1 MNAFAGLPPGHEDSV
16 PWMENGLLGTPRRP
30 GVHLRQ
36 WVAPSSTRL
45 SPITPSRHVPLHS
58 FGNRGIRLLRTAAS
72 EGRELPPYPG
82 HYPRPWLGPL
92 SFIARHTPVRPSC
105 TVGQVGT
112 SATGTLPWPSDERYV
127 PVPMVPPTAKTD
139 PAHKTGGIVSHRGR
153 PREKVPLP
161 ASPMAPPCQQ
171 RYGVTIDGPLQ
182 FAFADPLVLPASG
195 ATHCSS
201 PNRFCHG
208 LPTWRQA
215 TGQTL
220 R

>member
-1 MNAFAGLPPGHEDSV
+1 MNAVGGPAPGHEDSLLQL
-16 PWMENGLLGTPRRP
+16 ENGRLGRPRSP

-45 SPITPSRHVPLHS
+45 SPVTAPRQVRLHF
-58 FGNRGIRLLRTAAS
+58 FGNRGIQLPRTAS

-82 HYPRPWLGPL
+82 HYPGPWLGPL
-92 SFIARHTPVRPSC
+92 SFIDRHTPVRPPG
-105 TVGQVGT
+105 TVGHVGT
-112 SATGTLPWPSDERYV
+112 SATEWPSDERYV
-127 PVPMVPPTAKTD
+127 PVPMVPHTDRTD
-139 PAHKTGGIVSHRGR
+139 PARKTGGILSHRGR

-161 ASPMAPPCQQ
+161 ASPKAPPCQQ
-171 RYGVTIDGPLQ
+171 RYGVIIDGPMQ

-201 PNRFCHG
+201 QNRFCRG
-208 LPTWRQA
+208 LPTLRQA